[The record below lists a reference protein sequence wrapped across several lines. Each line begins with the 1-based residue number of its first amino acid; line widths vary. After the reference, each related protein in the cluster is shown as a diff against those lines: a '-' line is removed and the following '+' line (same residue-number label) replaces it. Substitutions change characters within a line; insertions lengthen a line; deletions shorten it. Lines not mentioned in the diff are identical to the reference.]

1 MQYAWY
7 TLYTIIWCIPYSAHC
22 TLYSLGLH
30 KVNAPLYC
38 RLQVY
43 TVMVLLL
50 PIISLPI
57 IAPQLN
63 NSQR

>member
-1 MQYAWY
+1 MLQKNVQVNRKILA
-7 TLYTIIWCIPYSAHC
+7 TLSVHC

-30 KVNAPLYC
+30 EVNAPLYC

-50 PIISLPI
+50 PNINLPK
-57 IAPQLN
+57 IAPQSN